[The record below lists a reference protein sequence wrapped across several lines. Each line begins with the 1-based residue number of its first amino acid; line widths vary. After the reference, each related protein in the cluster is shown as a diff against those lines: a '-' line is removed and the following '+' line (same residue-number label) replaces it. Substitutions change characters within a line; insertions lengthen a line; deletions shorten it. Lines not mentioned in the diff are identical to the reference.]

1 MEEYIKYILFML
13 LLTTGKINYLK
24 VKVIRKGRRKIN
36 TQKNDDCDGR
46 ELVRKMLSKNSGAGR
61 ILSYR

>member
-1 MEEYIKYILFML
+1 ML

>member
-36 TQKNDDCDGR
+36 TH
-46 ELVRKMLSKNSGAGR
+46 RKMMIVMAG
-61 ILSYR
+61 S